1 METKANNQ
9 AIETKAGYV
18 AIIGKPNA
26 GKSTLMNSLI
36 GANLSIITHKPQTTR
51 KRVLG
56 IYTEGNTQIVFLD
69 TPGVLTPKYE
79 MQETMMRYVRNSI
92 EEADCLI
99 LIYDITKFNQLD
111 PIPEELLVFF
121 KDIRKKTI
129 LILNKIDL
137 LKDVKETL
145 PIIATFDKMQLFADI
160 IPVSAL
166 KENDLE
172 KRLIPVISEYIP
184 KSHFYY
190 DKELISTQPE
200 RFFVSEIIRE
210 AILLSYHEEIP
221 YSTEVHIFDFKERD
235 FGKWYINAEI
245 IVEKQTQKKIIIGS
259 NGEKLKTVLER
270 ARKNIEEHLEQEIY
284 LDVFVKVRNKW
295 RDKPSMLRSFG
306 Y

>member
-79 MQETMMRYVRNSI
+79 MQESMMRYVRNSI

-99 LIYDITKFNQLD
+99 LIYDITKFNKLD
-111 PIPEELLVFF
+111 PIPEELLEFF
-121 KDIRKKTI
+121 KDTRKKII

-221 YSTEVHIFDFKERD
+221 YSTEVHIVDFKERD

>member
-79 MQETMMRYVRNSI
+79 MQESMMRYVRNSI

-99 LIYDITKFNQLD
+99 LIYDITKFNKLD
-111 PIPEELLVFF
+111 PIPEELLEFF
-121 KDIRKKTI
+121 KDTRKKII

-190 DKELISTQPE
+190 DKELLSTQPE

-221 YSTEVHIFDFKERD
+221 YSTEVHIVDFKERD

>member
-1 METKANNQ
+1 METKANDQ
-9 AIETKAGYV
+9 TIETKAGYV

-79 MQETMMRYVRNSI
+79 MQESMMRYVRNSI

-99 LIYDITKFNQLD
+99 LIYDITKFNKLD
-111 PIPEELLVFF
+111 PIPEELLEFF
-121 KDIRKKTI
+121 KDTRKKII

-190 DKELISTQPE
+190 DKELLSTQPE

-221 YSTEVHIFDFKERD
+221 YSTEVHIVDFKERD

>member
-1 METKANNQ
+1 METKANDQ
-9 AIETKAGYV
+9 TIETKAGYV

-79 MQETMMRYVRNSI
+79 MQESMMRYVRNSI

-99 LIYDITKFNQLD
+99 LIYDITKFNKLD
-111 PIPEELLVFF
+111 PIPEELLEFF
-121 KDIRKKTI
+121 KDTRKKII

-160 IPVSAL
+160 IPV
-166 KENDLE
+166 
-172 KRLIPVISEYIP
+172 ISEYIP

-190 DKELISTQPE
+190 DKELLSTQPE

-221 YSTEVHIFDFKERD
+221 YSTEVHIVDFKERD

-270 ARKNIEEHLEQEIY
+270 ARKNIEEHLEQEIEKNIKNY
-284 LDVFVKVRNKW
+284 WEEINNE
-295 RDKPSMLRSFG
+295 
-306 Y
+306 